1 MFEVH
6 IWRGKRPF
14 SMSNVRIDDIR
25 KNKIHT
31 DMSNMAMAWL
41 VRDPATWQ
49 PLAMD
54 ASSRNPASTLFDK
67 PWEIKISSYLLQYM
81 YVLSMSTNDRAFPQ
95 REQKDEG
102 EGVVIMNAWSATSW
116 FDHCPMRYCN
126 CCCNGVTKANHE
138 FLKLLLDPV
147 VELILDH
154 SVSDCYQIQVNSRAQ
169 LLMFPCRLCC
179 SSYS

>member
-14 SMSNVRIDDIR
+14 SMSNVRINDIR

-54 ASSRNPASTLFDK
+54 ASSRNPSFTLFDK
-67 PWEIKISSYLLQYM
+67 SWEIKISSYLLQYM
-81 YVLSMSTNDRAFPQ
+81 YVLSMSTDDRAFPQ

-102 EGVVIMNAWSATSW
+102 EGARELLWTHGRLHPGSTTAQCGTVTVVVMESPKRIMNSSNYYWIRLS
-116 FDHCPMRYCN
+116 N
-126 CCCNGVTKANHE
+126 E
-138 FLKLLLDPV
+138 F
-147 VELILDH
+147 
-154 SVSDCYQIQVNSRAQ
+154 
-169 LLMFPCRLCC
+169 
-179 SSYS
+179 